1 MKHLYE
7 FVYNYRCEG
16 KIEGKLHH
24 AALRKFDNWLEVN
37 TVRHESDGMV
47 LRNVLFF
54 GDEKHKEIAIAF
66 SNNNGETLVY

>member
-37 TVRHESDGMV
+37 TVRHEIDGMV
-47 LRNVLFF
+47 LRNV
-54 GDEKHKEIAIAF
+54 
-66 SNNNGETLVY
+66 